1 VWQWYNHAEAL
12 ATARGKTLIR
22 INIDE
27 TSVCLHPG
35 CGRGAVFVT
44 RKWLRDGG
52 GQHVPKWKQRRY
64 MSHVGVVCDRPDVQ
78 AVLPQIVIGSGA
90 TLLLRD
96 IFALRR
102 GRPRNVRLIRRTTA
116 WNTSKLMACLIRQIA
131 AVLAVDGLAPATTQV
146 MLIVDAARIHYTPEV
161 LRACRAARFWL
172 IVVPAQMTF
181 LLQPLDTHAFALYK
195 THLQRAYQRA
205 RIGSLSI
212 NGDISI
218 AEFLPCIDHA
228 IQSALEARPW
238 AAAFDSDGFGD
249 RQRSLGG
256 RVKRR
261 LQLSA
266 DPEVPSTRPTDAQLL
281 SCFPRRT
288 RPDFA
293 LLWSLFDE
301 QAAPLS
307 AVPHPGDAGLVPMHG
322 AAPVG
327 PLIARLRRGLEGA
340 EHAVPRLSPGL
351 AGAPPLLRRYRHPP
365 DLD

>member
-1 VWQWYNHAEAL
+1 MWQWYNHAEAL
-12 ATARGKTLIR
+12 ALARGKTLLR

-44 RKWLRDGG
+44 QKWLRDGG

-64 MSHVGVVCDRPDVQ
+64 MSHVAVICDRPDVQ
-78 AVLPQIVIGSGA
+78 AVLPQFVIGNGG
-90 TLLLRD
+90 TLLQRS
-96 IFALRR
+96 IAALRR
-102 GRPRNVRLIRRTTA
+102 GRPTNVRLLRKTTA
-116 WNTSKLMACLIRQIA
+116 WNTSRLTACLIRQIA
-131 AVLAVDGLAPATTQV
+131 AVLAVGGVVPCNTQV
-146 MLIVDAARIHYTPEV
+146 VLLVDAARIHYTPEV
-161 LRACRAARFWL
+161 LRACRTARFWL

-181 LLQPLDTHAFALYK
+181 LLQPLDTHAFAIYK
-195 THLQRAYQRA
+195 TRLQCAYQRA
-205 RIGSLSI
+205 RIGSLSA

-228 IQSALEARPW
+228 IRSTLEARPW
-238 AAAFDSDGFGD
+238 AAAFDSDGFGN

-266 DPEVPSTRPTDAQLL
+266 DPDVPSTRPTDAQL
-281 SCFPRRT
+281 STCFPRRT

-301 QAAPLS
+301 PVAPLA
-307 AVPHPGDAGLVPMHG
+307 AVPHPDDAGLVLMHG
-322 AAPVG
+322 AAPVV
-327 PLIARLRRGLEGA
+327 PLIARLRRGLDSA
-340 EHAVPRLSPGL
+340 ERAVPRLSPGV
-351 AGAPPLLRRYRHPP
+351 AGMPPLLRRYRHPP